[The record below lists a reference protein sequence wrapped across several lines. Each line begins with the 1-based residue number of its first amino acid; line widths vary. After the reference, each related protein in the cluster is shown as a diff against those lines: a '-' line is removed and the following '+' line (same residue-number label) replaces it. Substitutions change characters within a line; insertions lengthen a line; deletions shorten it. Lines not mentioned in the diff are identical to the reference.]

1 MSTSLIVRMDKE
13 KKERFDRI
21 ARRRGK
27 SSSEVI
33 RELVDGY
40 IERHDMRGYLKTLWD
55 DIGADLKEKGYTVKD
70 VDRVIK
76 EVRAEARLEKKQ

>member
-13 KKERFDRI
+13 KKERFDRM

-40 IERHDMRGYLKTLWD
+40 IERHDMRGYLAPIWD
-55 DIGADLKEKGYTVKD
+55 EISADFKKRNITQKDINEA
-70 VDRVIK
+70 IK
-76 EVRAEARLEKKQ
+76 EVRKQAREKKK